1 MEPQQP
7 WTMESSWNAELI
19 GPLEE
24 QPWLDQVGDYAMELV
39 KPLLEHPQAERVMD
53 FLHGRWLGHALHPV
67 LTDLPIGM
75 WTGSLLL
82 DTVGAHKS
90 AGVLS
95 AAGSAGAVGAAA
107 SGFADWSDTVG
118 RDRRLGVLH
127 GLLNLSGMGLQV
139 LSLSARLRRRKTSAM
154 ALSALGLTVSSAA
167 AYLGGE
173 LVFGRG
179 VMVNRD
185 AWVTGPEKWTPV
197 APETEVNE
205 GAMKPA
211 EVEGRPVLLYRES
224 GTVYALEGICSHLG
238 GPLGEGEVQD
248 GVVTCPWHGSRF
260 RLTDGAVCRGPAT
273 FAVPRLQTRIR
284 QGQVEVRGR
293 QV

>member
-75 WTGSLLL
+75 WAGSLLL
-82 DTVGAHKS
+82 DAVGAHKS

-127 GLLNLSGMGLQV
+127 GLLNLSGMGLQM

-185 AWVTGPEKWTPV
+185 AWVAGPEKWTPV
-197 APETEVNE
+197 ASEAEVNE

-211 EVEGRPVLLYRES
+211 EVEGRPIMLYRES
-224 GTVYALEGICSHLG
+224 GRVYALEGTCSHLG

-293 QV
+293 QA

>member
-1 MEPQQP
+1 METSQP
-7 WTMESSWNAELI
+7 WTMESSWNSRVI
-19 GPLEE
+19 GPIEE
-24 QPWLDQVGDYAMELV
+24 QAWLDQAADYVMELA
-39 KPLLEHPQAERVMD
+39 KPLLDMPQAEKVMD

-75 WTGSLLL
+75 WSASLLL
-82 DTVGAHKS
+82 DLVGAHKS

-95 AAGSAGAVGAAA
+95 AVGSASAVGAAA

-118 RDRRLGVLH
+118 RDRRLGILH
-127 GLLNLSGMGLQV
+127 GLLNVGGLALQG
-139 LSLSARLRRRKTSAM
+139 LSLSARLRRRKGTAM
-154 ALSALGLTVSSAA
+154 MLSAAGLSVSSAA

-185 AWVTGPEKWTPV
+185 AWVSGPEDWTPV
-197 APETEVNE
+197 AAESEVTE

-211 EVEGRPVLLYRES
+211 EVAGRHILLYRDRARVHAIE
-224 GTVYALEGICSHLG
+224 GTCSHLG
-238 GPLGEGEVQD
+238 GPLYEGEVSE

-260 RLTDGAVCRGPAT
+260 RLADGAVCRGPAT
-273 FAVPRLQTRIR
+273 FPQPRLETRVR
-284 QGQVEVRGR
+284 GGQVEVRGR
-293 QV
+293 QG

>member
-1 MEPQQP
+1 METSQP
-7 WTMESSWNAELI
+7 WTMESSWNARVV

-24 QPWLDQVGDYAMELV
+24 QAWLDQAADYVLELA
-39 KPLLEHPQAERVMD
+39 KPLLELPQADKVMD

-75 WTGSLLL
+75 WSGSLLL
-82 DTVGAHKS
+82 DLVGAHKS

-107 SGFADWSDTVG
+107 TGFADWSDTVG
-118 RDRRLGVLH
+118 RDRRLGILH
-127 GLLNLSGMGLQV
+127 GLLNVGGLTLQV
-139 LSLSARLRRRKTSAM
+139 LSLGARLRRRKGSAVM
-154 ALSALGLTVSSAA
+154 LSAAGLTVSSAA

-185 AWVTGPEKWTPV
+185 AWVSGPEDWTPV
-197 APETEVNE
+197 ITEAEVSE

-211 EVEGRPVLLYRES
+211 EVAGRKILLYRER
-224 GTVYALEGICSHLG
+224 GRLHAIEATCSHFG
-238 GPLGEGEVQD
+238 GPLQEGEVND
-248 GVVTCPWHGSRF
+248 GVVTCPWHGSQF
-260 RLTDGAVCRGPAT
+260 RLTDGAVCHGPAT
-273 FAVPRLQTRIR
+273 FPQPRLETRVR

-293 QV
+293 QG